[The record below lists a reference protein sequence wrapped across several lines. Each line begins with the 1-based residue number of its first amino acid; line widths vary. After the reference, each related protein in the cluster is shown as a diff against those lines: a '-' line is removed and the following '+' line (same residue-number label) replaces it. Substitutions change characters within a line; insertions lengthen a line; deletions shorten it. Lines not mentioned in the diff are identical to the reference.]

1 MTQANPLG
9 SDYAQCEA
17 LLRGEDLDRWLACLF
32 IPSALRVHVH
42 VLYAF
47 SFEIARIRERVS
59 EPMLGE
65 IRFQWWREIL
75 VGERA
80 AEAAAHPVA
89 AALLDTIAKYQL
101 PLDRFSGLIDARLFD
116 LYDEPMPSIAMLES
130 YATATASNLFR
141 LAAEIVAP
149 QPERQGNEKLAVA
162 ADHAGIAYAITG
174 LLRALPWHVANGQI
188 YLPLD
193 CLAAHGIDAADV
205 QSVLEADLHAD
216 RVSAGLRAAL
226 ADLRH
231 LAREHLRAFDAL
243 MGKTKDDAG
252 SVFLPVRL
260 CEAYLRQMEKPDY
273 DPWRTRI
280 DLPQWRRQWILWR
293 AARAIG

>member
-9 SDYAQCEA
+9 PDYAQCEA
-17 LLRGEDLDRWLACLF
+17 LLRQEDLDRWLACLF
-32 IPSALRVHVH
+32 IPAEQRVHVH
-42 VLYAF
+42 ALYAF

-75 VGERA
+75 VGERG

-89 AALLDTIAKYQL
+89 AALLDTIAKFDL
-101 PLDRFSGLIDARLFD
+101 PLDRFAGLIDARLFD
-116 LYDEPMPSIAMLES
+116 LYDEPMPSIAVLES

-141 LAAEIVAP
+141 LAADIVAP
-149 QPERQGNEKLAVA
+149 GPGRQGCDELAA
-162 ADHAGIAYAITG
+162 AGDHAGIAYALTG

-188 YLPLD
+188 YLPID
-193 CLAAHGIDAADV
+193 CLAAHGIDEANA
-205 QSVLEADLHAD
+205 QTTLPADLHAD
-216 RVSAGLRAAL
+216 RVSVGLRAAL
-226 ADLRH
+226 ADLRK
-231 LAREHLRAFDAL
+231 LARDHLRAFDAL
-243 MGKTKDDAG
+243 MEKTKGEAG
-252 SVFLPVRL
+252 SVFLPARL
-260 CEAYLRQMEKPDY
+260 CDAYLRQMEKSDY

-280 DLPQWRRQWILWR
+280 ELPQWRRQWILWR